1 MKTKLISLVLALA
14 LLASLF
20 TGCSPKAKP
29 VTDTVKWFNTTYAL
43 LTTANQ
49 ADVNLIGGYEKN
61 AINQKLVQEL
71 LDEWWDV
78 TDRAT
83 ADETLEWIL
92 SEGHRKDFADEMVEL
107 KDSGILDLTREDLDA
122 ALADY
127 DENDRA
133 YILDMVDAYNANPEH
148 PIDAWDYSRA
158 MQLLG
163 YYYIADYYTEQE
175 TLDKSLEV
183 AKTLQGLYPSWD
195 DMVQSYLD
203 GYQYWNGDN
212 PDDEESGS
220 AQRRKIYE
228 DLKASE
234 NNPYTLDW
242 NLELTKTW

>member
-1 MKTKLISLVLALA
+1 MV
-14 LLASLF
+14 
-20 TGCSPKAKP
+20 GC
-29 VTDTVKWFNTTYAL
+29 
-43 LTTANQ
+43 
-49 ADVNLIGGYEKN
+49 
-61 AINQKLVQEL
+61 
-71 LDEWWDV
+71 
-78 TDRAT
+78 DRP
-83 ADETLEWIL
+83 
-92 SEGHRKDFADEMVEL
+92 R
-107 KDSGILDLTREDLDA
+107 DSGILDLTREDLEA